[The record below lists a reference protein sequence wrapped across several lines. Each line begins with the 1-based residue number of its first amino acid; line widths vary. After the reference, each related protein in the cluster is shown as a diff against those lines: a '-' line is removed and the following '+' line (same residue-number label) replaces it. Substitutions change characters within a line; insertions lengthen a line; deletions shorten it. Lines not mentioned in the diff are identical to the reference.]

1 MQDLCVMNLMALGVA
16 HKRAIAAVRNAA
28 EDIMLR
34 GPVSL
39 PWWKPSNSDPRF
51 ELVVSL
57 PAGLWSRLPADE
69 KILLFLSKKPLDRC
83 RSRAES

>member
-1 MQDLCVMNLMALGVA
+1 MALGVA

-39 PWWKPSNSDPRF
+39 PWWKPF
-51 ELVVSL
+51 
-57 PAGLWSRLPADE
+57 
-69 KILLFLSKKPLDRC
+69 
-83 RSRAES
+83 